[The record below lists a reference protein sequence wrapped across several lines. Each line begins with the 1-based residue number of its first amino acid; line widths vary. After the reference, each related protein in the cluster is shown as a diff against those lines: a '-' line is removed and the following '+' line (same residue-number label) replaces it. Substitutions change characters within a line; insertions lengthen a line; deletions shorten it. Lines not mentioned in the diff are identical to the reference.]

1 MENVKAK
8 SALSFNL
15 NMSLLMLQC
24 GRNAEAQAAMCKVEA
39 IIQALPDDLFVDVE
53 LELKGDTVDA

>member
-15 NMSLLMLQC
+15 NLCLLMMQC
-24 GRNAEAQAAMCKVEA
+24 GRKAEAQAAMRKVDA

-53 LELKGDTVDA
+53 HEGDTVDA

>member
-15 NMSLLMLQC
+15 NLSMLMLQC
-24 GRNAEAQAAMCKVEA
+24 GRNVEAQAAMRKVEA
-39 IIQALPDDLFVDVE
+39 VIQALPADLFVDVE
-53 LELKGDTVDA
+53 FEAETVEA